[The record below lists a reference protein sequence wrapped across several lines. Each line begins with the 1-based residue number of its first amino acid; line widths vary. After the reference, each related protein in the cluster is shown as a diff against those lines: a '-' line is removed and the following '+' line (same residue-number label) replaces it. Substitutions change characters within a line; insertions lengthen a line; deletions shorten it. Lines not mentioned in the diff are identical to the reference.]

1 MDGSSRGTSSAS
13 DPNARGAGA
22 SWNLRRLS
30 SRAAVRIVAF
40 PAAELGRNLAGPA
53 RIYCLALPQGVAVG
67 GGSARFSRPGDADDA
82 ARALLVDDTR
92 AFVGKDQQPSTW
104 SAAGLALRRCFGHR
118 VVLVVLATAE
128 PVNTA
133 AIETDVGGAV
143 ELARASR
150 SMAIARREAVRTAI
164 GLRPPIT
171 LGVTLKE
178 AICTA
183 LSSRRSGAIG
193 AASEERGDHR
203 SQNPTR
209 QALLGSTPRGSA
221 KRPRR

>member
-1 MDGSSRGTSSAS
+1 MGGSSRVTSSAS
-13 DPNARGAGA
+13 DPKERGAGA
-22 SWNLRRLS
+22 FRNLRELS

-53 RIYCLALPQGVAVG
+53 RIYCLALVQGVAV

-104 SAAGLALRRCFGHR
+104 SAAGLALRRRFGHR
-118 VVLVVLATAE
+118 VVLVVLAAAE

-133 AIETDVGGAV
+133 AIEADVGGAV

-150 SMAIARREAVRTAI
+150 SMPIAQREAVRTAI

-178 AICTA
+178 AIRTA

-203 SQNPTR
+203 SQNPTK

-221 KRPRR
+221 KRPPR

>member
-1 MDGSSRGTSSAS
+1 MGGSSRGTSSAS
-13 DPNARGAGA
+13 DPTERGAGA
-22 SWNLRRLS
+22 FRNLRELS

-53 RIYCLALPQGVAVG
+53 QIYCLALLQGVAVG
-67 GGSARFSRPGDADDA
+67 GGSARFSRPGDADDP

-104 SAAGLALRRCFGHR
+104 SAAGLALRRRFGHR
-118 VVLVVLATAE
+118 VVLVVLAAAE
-128 PVNTA
+128 PANTA
-133 AIETDVGGAV
+133 AIEADVGGAV

-178 AICTA
+178 AIRTA

-203 SQNPTR
+203 SQNPTK
-209 QALLGSTPRGSA
+209 QGLLGPTPRGSA